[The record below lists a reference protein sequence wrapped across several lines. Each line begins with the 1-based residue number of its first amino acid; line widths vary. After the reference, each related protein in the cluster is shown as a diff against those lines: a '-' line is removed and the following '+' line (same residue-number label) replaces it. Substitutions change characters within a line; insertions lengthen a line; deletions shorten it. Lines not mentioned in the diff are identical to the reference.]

1 MKVHDIMSAPPQTC
15 RVATDLGTASRRMK
29 QTATGMLV
37 VLDGRARI
45 AGVVT
50 DRDLALAIGSSRGDL
65 RDRRVGEIMS
75 CQVRSCREHDDV
87 HQALATMMNGHVRRL
102 PVLSADGDLKG
113 VVSIDDVILWAVS
126 RSGINPI
133 ELVGALRRIC
143 VPRPAEEDSAMPRF

>member
-15 RVATDLGTASRRMK
+15 RVATDLATASRRMK
-29 QTATGMLV
+29 QTVTGMLV
-37 VLDGRARI
+37 VLDGRGRV

-50 DRDLALAIGSSRGDL
+50 DRDLAVAIGNSRRDV

-75 CQVRSCREHDDV
+75 SHVRSCHEQDDV
-87 HQALATMMNGHVRRL
+87 HEALTTMMNAHVRRL

-113 VVSIDDVILWAVS
+113 VVSTDDVILWAVN

-143 VPRPAEEDSAMPRF
+143 VPRPAEEDPAMPRL